1 MNRLD
6 SIALCLLAATLVTA
20 CSEKQNTAQQ
30 PAAQAAATA
39 RSFPELAPL
48 AAASAAET
56 AAYAKLQPLLARNCL
71 MCHSEKP
78 PMSQY
83 RVAPAGVLLETPE
96 QLRAFAP
103 RVLAAVDTTHIMPPQ
118 NLTAM
123 NDDDRKQLAAAIQA
137 GWPK

>member
-6 SIALCLLAATLVTA
+6 TFALCLLAATLAVA
-20 CSEKQNTAQQ
+20 CSDKQDAVQQ

-39 RSFPELAPL
+39 RSFPELAPP
-48 AAASAAET
+48 ATASAAET
-56 AAYAKLQPLLARNCL
+56 AAYAKLQPLLTRNCL
-71 MCHSEKP
+71 MCHSAKP

-83 RVAPAGVLLETPE
+83 HAAPAGVLLETPE
-96 QLRAFAP
+96 QLRSFAP

-123 NDDDRKQLAAAIQA
+123 TDDDRKQLAAAIQA